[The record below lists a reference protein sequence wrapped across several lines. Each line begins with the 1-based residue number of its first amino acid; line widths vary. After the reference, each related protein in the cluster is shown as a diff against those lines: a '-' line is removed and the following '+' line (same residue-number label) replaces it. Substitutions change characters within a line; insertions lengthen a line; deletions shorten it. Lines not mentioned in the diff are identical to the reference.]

1 MPTLLYSPASPY
13 SAKVRMAARYL
24 EITLKLDIALT
35 PKIIATGE
43 APPEL
48 TGANPLGKIPTL
60 VLDDGAA
67 IFDSRAIMQFLD
79 RSGSKRLYPRNAAKR
94 TETEVLEALCDGICD
109 CLLAIMYERRFRPEE
124 IVHQEWIDKQWTK
137 ATRALDHLEANLPRI
152 TKAPNGGHFAA
163 AAMIGYL
170 NLRFSGQWERGR
182 PKLKRWHAKFA
193 SSFPELADMLP
204 KA

>member
-1 MPTLLYSPASPY
+1 MKILYSPASPY
-13 SAKVRMAARYL
+13 SAKVRMGAHLAGMDAEAVLTDTNAAP
-24 EITLKLDIALT
+24 A
-35 PKIIATGE
+35 
-43 APPEL
+43 EL
-48 TGANPLGKIPTL
+48 VDNNPLGKIPTL
-60 VLDDGAA
+60 VTDQGQA

-137 ATRALDHLEANLPRI
+137 ATRGLDHLEANLPRLPK
-152 TKAPNGGHFAA
+152 TPNGGHLALAA
-163 AAMIGYL
+163 LTGYL
-170 NLRFSGQWERGR
+170 ALRFAGKWERGR
-182 PKLKRWHAKFA
+182 PKLKRWSAKFGA
-193 SSFPELADMLP
+193 NFPDLDAMRP